1 MNEDIGK
8 LIGNGFGIWR
18 KNINLCIPFLLA
30 IIFSLAAFVP
40 LVAALAITFGSVPD
54 LASISSPQE
63 AVSKLGSF
71 LPGLALAFLL
81 LIVVLSMVNSFFASG
96 AIAMAELALREGK
109 TSTHVMWQA
118 GKRHFWDMFA
128 ATILM
133 TLVMLAGFI
142 FLLPGF
148 ISLPLSTWTNPSD
161 NPQAFGLLA
170 FGALVLVLYLFA
182 MSLVLAIAPYALVVD
197 ILGPIKAIKA
207 SMRFFS
213 YNKFDVFIMWIIV
226 IAITLGFQMIGSSLV
241 AVDAQYFQMG
251 WSLFTTVINL
261 LVLAPLST
269 MWWTGLYMSRTGK
282 RLYQEGAYDTYDEP
296 K

>member
-109 TSTHVMWQA
+109 TLLGYVCCHYSYDLSNA
-118 GKRHFWDMFA
+118 GGIHLPA
-128 ATILM
+128 ARIH
-133 TLVMLAGFI
+133 
-142 FLLPGF
+142 
-148 ISLPLSTWTNPSD
+148 
-161 NPQAFGLLA
+161 
-170 FGALVLVLYLFA
+170 
-182 MSLVLAIAPYALVVD
+182 IA
-197 ILGPIKAIKA
+197 
-207 SMRFFS
+207 SFE
-213 YNKFDVFIMWIIV
+213 
-226 IAITLGFQMIGSSLV
+226 
-241 AVDAQYFQMG
+241 
-251 WSLFTTVINL
+251 
-261 LVLAPLST
+261 
-269 MWWTGLYMSRTGK
+269 YM
-282 RLYQEGAYDTYDEP
+282 DESVG
-296 K
+296 